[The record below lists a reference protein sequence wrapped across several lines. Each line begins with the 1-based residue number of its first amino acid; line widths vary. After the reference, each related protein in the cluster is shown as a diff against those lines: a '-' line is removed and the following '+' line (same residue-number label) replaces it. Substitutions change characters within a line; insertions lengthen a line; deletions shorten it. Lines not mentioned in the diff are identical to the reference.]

1 MIGALFA
8 AWLAASPA
16 VAAETPLLRPS
27 HERALVKALGL
38 DSVADLPTYTL
49 DLSLS
54 DTEGRYAGR
63 GTLRWTNTTGVPQ
76 LRLPLLLHPNAPAEL
91 GAPESG
97 GLSLTSVA
105 VVDGPQGFFSPTRPT
120 LATVDFT
127 EAVRPGESVTLELA
141 FHGSLRQLDAS
152 ANDLW
157 SQAMDSL
164 GSMGSP
170 VGGGDYGLLAQG
182 DGLVTAASAVP
193 MVAPF
198 RDGVPVVDEPS
209 GIGDLAWND
218 PVNFEVRV
226 ASPKGLRVVTNLAD
240 GETTAL
246 DGQTQVISAAGAGVR
261 DLVLVA
267 SRDWHVREA
276 TVGDVT
282 VRSWSLQ
289 QDREAADEVLSDAAG
304 SLAFF
309 AEHYGSY
316 PFTELDVAEA
326 TLVGGAGGVEFSGMV
341 LVAGFLYREPDATS
355 DPFAMLGGMGMGV
368 EGSSMDMGS
377 SLAEQRQFVVAHELA
392 HQWSPGLVGTDART
406 SPVVDEPLAQYL
418 AGRYVQSLVGDRV
431 GAEIRDRNVLL
442 NYAAYRAM
450 GGLDGAADRPTD
462 TFRTTAEYAGLVYG
476 KAPYLY
482 VALEEELGRA
492 RLDKALK
499 GAIDRCSWSVVGG
512 DDWLEALQR
521 SGARGAV
528 AAGRRWWSEGWGDQ
542 DLGIDAEGWKLFELV
557 LGPELAGSM
566 RELLAITGLTPRDL
580 FAMMGMSLE
589 GAAPAVPGATG
600 PSPEEMLELLGGN

>member
-1 MIGALFA
+1 MSLWLPLLLSA
-8 AWLAASPA
+8 APA
-16 VAAETPLLRPS
+16 QAKSPLLRPA
-27 HERALVKALGL
+27 HERAMVKTLGL
-38 DSVADLPTYTL
+38 DSVADLPTYSL

-76 LRLPLLLHPNAPAEL
+76 VRLPLLLHPNAPAEL

-97 GLSLTSVA
+97 GLTLSAVEVVEGPEGFLTPS
-105 VVDGPQGFFSPTRPT
+105 RPT
-120 LATVDFT
+120 VAQVTF
-127 EAVRPGESVTLELA
+127 ERAIRPGEVVTLRLD

-157 SQAMDSL
+157 TQAMDSL

-170 VGGGDYGLLAQG
+170 VGGSDYGLLAQG

-198 RDGVPVVDEPS
+198 RDGNPITDEPS

-218 PVNFEVRV
+218 PVSFEVRV
-226 ASPKGLRVVTNLAD
+226 ASPKGLQVVTNLAD
-240 GETTAL
+240 GETRAL
-246 DGQTQVISAAGAGVR
+246 DSNTQVVTAAGAGVR

-267 SRDWHVREA
+267 SRDWHMREA
-276 TVGDVT
+276 TVDGVT
-282 VRSWSLQ
+282 VRSWGLS
-289 QDREAADEVLSDAAG
+289 QDAAATDDVLSDAAG

-309 AEHYGSY
+309 QEHYGDY

-341 LVAGFLYREPDATS
+341 LVAGFLYREPDAAS
-355 DPFAMLGGMGMGV
+355 DPMAMLGSLGMGL
-368 EGSSMDMGS
+368 EGSGADMGG
-377 SLAEQRQFVVAHELA
+377 SLSEQRQFVVAHELA

-418 AGRYVQSLVGDRV
+418 AGRYVQSLFGDAK

-442 NYAAYRAM
+442 NYVAYRTM
-450 GGLDGAADRPTD
+450 GGRDGAADRPTD
-462 TFRTTAEYAGLVYG
+462 TFRSTAEYAGLVYG

-492 RLDKALK
+492 RLDKAIA
-499 GAIDRCSWSVVGG
+499 GAIDRCSWTVVSG

-528 AAGRRWWSEGWGDQ
+528 TTGRRWWKEAWADQ
-542 DLGIDAEGWKLFELV
+542 DLKVDDEGWLLFELA
-557 LGPELAGSM
+557 LGPELAGTFK
-566 RELLAITGLTPRDL
+566 ELLALTGMTPRDL
-580 FAMMGMSLE
+580 FAMMGMSLD
-589 GAAPAVPGATG
+589 PGAGGPPPSG
-600 PSPEEMLELLGGN
+600 PSPEDMLDLLGGN